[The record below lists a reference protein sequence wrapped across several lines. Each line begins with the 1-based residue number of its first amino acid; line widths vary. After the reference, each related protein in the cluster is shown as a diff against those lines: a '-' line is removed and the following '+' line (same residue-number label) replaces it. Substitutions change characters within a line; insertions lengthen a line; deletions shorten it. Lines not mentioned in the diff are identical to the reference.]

1 MKQKRPK
8 LWIWK
13 ALDRETGPLL
23 DWECGPRDTATLK
36 TMIDRLARWDVKVYC
51 TDQWATYASVIP
63 QDTRVQSQATTH
75 AIERH
80 HGRQRHGFGR
90 FKRKSIMVSK
100 SKEMVD
106 LTIALFAKFWVNGN
120 QDKLISLL
128 D

>member
-1 MKQKRPK
+1 M
-8 LWIWK
+8 
-13 ALDRETGPLL
+13 
-23 DWECGPRDTATLK
+23 
-36 TMIDRLARWDVKVYC
+36 
-51 TDQWATYASVIP
+51 
-63 QDTRVQSQATTH
+63 TH

-80 HGRQRHGFGR
+80 HGRQCHGFGR

-106 LTIALFAKFWVNGN
+106 LTMALFAKFWVNGN